1 MQMLCRCWLLTFNTS
16 LTIDNFKCSCSNHQ
30 SPASVTFPVVSYL
43 DFSHSPWDLFP
54 VCGNFN
60 SLISMY
66 KNNRWLLLLPCISL
80 LLLVSFNKM
89 IRKKLWQAD
98 PYLRRKARVE
108 QACRDF
114 KEQIERDEEK
124 RARTEHPPDIHFK
137 SGGNWGETNFF
148 KYKLYLYCMQSSH
161 IFHPNDGQPLVK
173 SWKSQ
178 QKCPFDIFWFC
189 WYALFSHIFFVEIY
203 ALVL

>member
-1 MQMLCRCWLLTFNTS
+1 
-16 LTIDNFKCSCSNHQ
+16 
-30 SPASVTFPVVSYL
+30 
-43 DFSHSPWDLFP
+43 
-54 VCGNFN
+54 
-60 SLISMY
+60 MY

-124 RARTEHPPDIHFK
+124 RARTEHPPDIHFE

-161 IFHPNDGQPLVK
+161 VFHPNDGQPLVK
-173 SWKSQ
+173 
-178 QKCPFDIFWFC
+178 
-189 WYALFSHIFFVEIY
+189 L
-203 ALVL
+203 